1 MGVIILAK
9 IKALSEKV
17 SFAIGI
23 TLILGNGVLLFL
35 LSLLF
40 PIGNWTTMIVGGII
54 FGITFLFILNATD
67 KKHSSANKNKVL

>member
-17 SFAIGI
+17 SFAIGF

-40 PIGNWTTMIVGGII
+40 PIGNWTKMIVGGIF
-54 FGITFLFILNATD
+54 FGIAFLFILNAAD
-67 KKHSSANKNKVL
+67 KRHSSANKNKVL